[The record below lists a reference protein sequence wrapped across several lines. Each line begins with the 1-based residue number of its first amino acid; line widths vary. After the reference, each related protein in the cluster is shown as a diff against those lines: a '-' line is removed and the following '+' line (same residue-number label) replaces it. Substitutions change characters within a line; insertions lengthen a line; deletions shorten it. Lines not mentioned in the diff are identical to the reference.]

1 MGTLYLDHSG
11 LELRR
16 DGRSIAIYAE
26 GKRARTVP
34 MTLLARVVAHG
45 DIRLSTGLLGA
56 LAEAGV
62 GLVVLS
68 KRHSRRTA
76 TLLGLPHADARIRL
90 AQYRLWHDP
99 ALRGVWAARVVETK
113 IAAQHRLL
121 HRALAQR
128 PDQRKPLCDAIAG
141 LERARAHAA
150 VAREI
155 PALLGIEGAAAAA
168 YFGGLGALFPDSL
181 EFHGRN
187 RRPPRDPV
195 NACLSLGYTLLHFD
209 AARAAHAAGLDP
221 LIGFFHEPAYGRDSL
236 AADLIEPL
244 RPHVDGWARALFRER
259 GLRSEHFVRDKGA
272 CLLDKRGRERF
283 YAAYEPLGRGLRRLL
298 RLACRRMVR
307 ELNADDPAA
316 SR

>member
-1 MGTLYLDHSG
+1 MSTLYLDHSG

-16 DGRSIAIYAE
+16 DGRSIAVYAE

-34 MTLLARVVAHG
+34 MALLARVVAHG

-76 TLLGLPHADARIRL
+76 TLLGAPHADARIRL
-90 AQYRLWHDP
+90 AQYRLWHDR
-99 ALRGVWAARVVETK
+99 AARGVWAVRVVAAK
-113 IAAQHRLL
+113 IAAQQRLL
-121 HRALAQR
+121 NRALAQR
-128 PDQRKPLCDAIAG
+128 PDQRKSLCNALAG
-141 LERARAHAA
+141 VERARGHATEA
-150 VAREI
+150 KEL

-181 EFHGRN
+181 GFHGRN

-209 AARAAHAAGLDP
+209 AAREAHAAGLDP

-244 RPHVDGWARALFRER
+244 RPHVDEWAQGLFRDR
-259 GLRSEHFVRDKGA
+259 GLRAEHFVRDKGA

-283 YAAYEPLGRGLRRLL
+283 YAAYEPLARGLRRLL

-307 ELNADDPAA
+307 ELEAA
-316 SR
+316 NQAVRR